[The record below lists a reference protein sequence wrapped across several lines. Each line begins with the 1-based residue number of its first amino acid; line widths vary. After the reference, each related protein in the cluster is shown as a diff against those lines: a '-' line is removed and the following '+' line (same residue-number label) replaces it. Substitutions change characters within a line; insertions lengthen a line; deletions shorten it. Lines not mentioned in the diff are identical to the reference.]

1 MELKVSV
8 FKDLQSY
15 DSSPMRLEDVSW
27 WIQHDESIRNKTE
40 LYRNLAKTI
49 TRDEANKKV
58 KGSMMPAF
66 SVAVL
71 FNGQGKQTTH
81 VTRVTGLSIC
91 DIDHVDRNQMDEV
104 RRKIQ
109 QDSHTLLLYATIS
122 GEGFRVIFCYS
133 GVPQKE
139 QKSQKDPTAD
149 NISVISDISAGQFSP
164 PENGILYRAAYKKGN
179 QYYADLCGVAYDG
192 QCSNITR
199 LSGIA
204 HDAEAVLNLLAEPFL
219 ITDDEAAAANTAA
232 DTESGKRRKE
242 DPVGTHHAE
251 AEAAWAII
259 EQMLAKRNIA
269 YGQGTHHHY
278 VMHAA
283 HLFNHFG
290 VPKEDVLEWASQN
303 WCDYEQKQ
311 RESIIHWVY
320 QNRQHEYGCWRLNKA
335 GRPKEV
341 TMITLPGI
349 VEWLS
354 QNKVEVIYNQ
364 ITDQTYYRCEMLNLR
379 GQTTELSP
387 PTSDWQQMEDS
398 VICTL
403 RKLMATD
410 TAKRVLKPD
419 VRDMIMSDF
428 ARRIHP
434 VRDYVRQLPAW
445 DKVDRVALLAAHV
458 HVDPVQ
464 DNQSPEDAQELFL
477 WALHKWLVATMADW
491 LSDDICNETILTLIG
506 PQGVYKTTFFRYLLP
521 PSLRPYYLE
530 NSSNSFS
537 QKDDQIALVE
547 NCLVEIEEIDMFKD
561 RDNAE
566 LKSLSTKVTL
576 KIRRPYDKF
585 VMAKHRLA
593 SLCATGNQERFLT
606 DDTGNRR
613 WLCFRV
619 ANIDNPRA
627 WDFDYEQL
635 YAQLRDEYYDGFA
648 YWFSKPEEERMK
660 QQNEYFRIVSDEEQL
675 IRCRFRKPKAGEPFK
690 RLNSATIAQM
700 ISYGN
705 RQITSRR
712 VSLVMKAIGFH
723 SERNSKGCYYKLYEM
738 DPNESQRVISDM
750 LAEPEIEEKKPE
762 PTQPDLFARYND
774 DDDNNGD
781 LPF

>member
-1 MELKVSV
+1 MSLQDIKLSI

-15 DSSPMRLEDVSW
+15 ESKAVGLDTVLW
-27 WIQHDESIRNKTE
+27 WIKSDLSVQQKTE

-49 TRDEANKKV
+49 TREEANKKV
-58 KGSMMPAF
+58 KNSIMPAF
-66 SVAVL
+66 SVAVV
-71 FNGQGKQTTH
+71 FNGMGKQTTH
-81 VTRVTGLSIC
+81 ATRVTGLSIC
-91 DIDHVDRNQMDEV
+91 DIDHAVSEELRVKSEEFATAMDTMFQ
-104 RRKIQ
+104 KIVA
-109 QDSHTLLLYATIS
+109 DPHTVLAYRTVS
-122 GEGFRVIFCYS
+122 GEGFRVIFCY
-133 GVPQKE
+133 VDE
-139 QKSQKDPTAD
+139 Q
-149 NISVISDISAGQFSP
+149 GSP
-164 PENGILYRAAYKKGN
+164 PANGILYRAAYKKGN
-179 QYYADLCGVAYDG
+179 QYYADLCDVAYDG

-204 HDAEAVLNLLAEPFL
+204 HDAEAVLNLQAEPFL

-232 DTESGKRRKE
+232 DTEPGKRRKE

-251 AEAAWAII
+251 AEAAWAVI
-259 EQMLAKRNIA
+259 EQMLSKRNIA

-278 VMHAA
+278 VMHAV

-341 TMITLPGI
+341 AMITLPGI

-354 QNKVEVIYNQ
+354 ENKVEVIYNQ

-379 GQTTELSP
+379 GQTSELSP
-387 PTSDWQQMEDS
+387 PTTEWQQMEDS

-700 ISYGN
+700 ISYG
-705 RQITSRR
+705 RQPITSRR

-723 SERNSKGCYYKLYEM
+723 SERNSKGCYYKLFEM
-738 DPNESQRVISDM
+738 DNNESQRVISDM

-774 DDDNNGD
+774 DDDGNND

>member
-1 MELKVSV
+1 MNLQDIKLSI

-15 DSSPMRLEDVSW
+15 DSKPVGLDTVLW
-27 WIQHDESIRNKTE
+27 WIKNDQSVAQKTE
-40 LYRNLAKTI
+40 LYRNLAQTI
-49 TRDEANKKV
+49 TREEANKKV
-58 KGSMMPAF
+58 KNSIMPAF

-71 FNGQGKQTTH
+71 FNGLGKQTTH
-81 VTRVTGLSIC
+81 ATRVTGLSIC
-91 DIDHVDRNQMDEV
+91 DIDHVGGKREEGRGKMEEV
-104 RRKIQ
+104 RRKIWE
-109 QDSHTLLLYATIS
+109 DPHTVLAYETVS
-122 GEGFRVIFCYS
+122 GEGFRVIFAYAD
-133 GVPQKE
+133 E
-139 QKSQKDPTAD
+139 QGA
-149 NISVISDISAGQFSP
+149 SP
-164 PENGILYRAAYKKGN
+164 DNGILFRAAYRKGN
-179 QYYADLCGVAYDG
+179 RYYAQLCGVDYDG
-192 QCSNITR
+192 QCSDITR
-199 LSGIA
+199 LSGMA
-204 HDAEAVLNLLAEPFL
+204 HDAEAKLNLEATPFL

-232 DTESGKRRKE
+232 DTEPGKRRKE
-242 DPVGTHHAE
+242 SPAGTHHAE
-251 AEAAWAII
+251 VEAAWVVI
-259 EQMLAKRNIA
+259 EQMLSKRGIA

-290 VPKEDVLEWASQN
+290 VPKEDVLQWGSQN
-303 WCDYEQKQ
+303 WCDYEQRQ

-320 QNRQHEYGCWRLNKA
+320 QNRQHEHGCWRLNKS

-341 TMITLPGI
+341 TMITLPAI
-349 VEWLS
+349 VEWLN

-364 ITDQTYYRCEMLNLR
+364 ITDQTYYRCELLNLR
-379 GQTTELSP
+379 GQTCNFTP
-387 PTSDWQQMEDS
+387 QTSDWLQMEDS
-398 VICTL
+398 VVCTL

-410 TAKRVLKPD
+410 TGKRVLKSD
-419 VRDMIMSDF
+419 VRDILMSDY
-428 ARRIHP
+428 ARCVHP

-445 DKVDRVALLAAHV
+445 DKIDRVAELAAHV

-464 DNQSPEDAQELFL
+464 DGQSQDDAQELFL

-491 LSDDICNETILTLIG
+491 LSDEVCNETILTLIG
-506 PQGVYKTTFFRYLLP
+506 PQGIYKTTFFRYLLP
-521 PSLRPYYLE
+521 PPLRSYYLE

-566 LKSLSTKVTL
+566 LKSLSTKVML

-593 SLCATGNQERFLT
+593 SLCATGNQDRFLT

-619 ANIDNPRA
+619 KNIDNPRT
-627 WDFDYEQL
+627 WDLDYEQL

-648 YWFSKPEEERMK
+648 YWFDKPEEERMK

-675 IRCRFRKPKAGEPFK
+675 IRCRFRKPNPGEPFK

-700 ISYGN
+700 ISYG
-705 RQITSRR
+705 RQPITSRR
-712 VSLVMKAIGFH
+712 VSLVMKAIGFR
-723 SERNSKGCYYKLYEM
+723 SESNSKGCYYKLFDM
-738 DPNESQRVISDM
+738 DTNESQRVIADM
-750 LAEPEIEEKKPE
+750 ISNSSTVE
-762 PTQPDLFARYND
+762 QQ
-774 DDDNNGD
+774 

>member
-1 MELKVSV
+1 MLEKKIRGMKIEEIKLSI

-15 DSSPMRLEDVSW
+15 ESKTVGLESVLW
-27 WIQHDESIRNKTE
+27 WIKSDKSLEQKTE
-40 LYRNLAKTI
+40 LYRNIAKTI

-58 KGSMMPAF
+58 KNSIMPAF
-66 SVAVL
+66 SVAVV
-71 FNGQGKQTTH
+71 FNGLGKQTTH
-81 VTRVTGLSIC
+81 ATRVTGLSIC
-91 DIDHVDRNQMDEV
+91 DIDHVEREKMEEI
-104 RRKIQ
+104 RSKIWA
-109 QDSHTLLLYATIS
+109 DPHTVLAYRTVS
-122 GEGFRVIFCYS
+122 GEGFRIIFCYS
-133 GVPQKE
+133 GVSSWDAQSSVPSE
-139 QKSQKDPTAD
+139 Q
-149 NISVISDISAGQFSP
+149 SVFVNFSP

-199 LSGIA
+199 LSGMA
-204 HDAEAVLNLLAEPFL
+204 HDPEAVLNLQAQPFL

-232 DTESGKRRKE
+232 DTEPGKRRKD

-251 AEAAWAII
+251 AEAAWAVI
-259 EQMLAKRNIA
+259 EQMLAKRNIT

-290 VPKEDVLEWASQN
+290 VAKEDLLSWAAQN

-320 QNRQHEYGCWRLNKA
+320 QNRQHEYGRWRLNKA

-341 TMITLPGI
+341 SMITLPDI
-349 VEWLS
+349 VTWLS
-354 QNKVEVIYNQ
+354 ENKVEVIYNQ

-379 GQTTELSP
+379 GQGNGLTP
-387 PTSDWQQMEDS
+387 PTPEWQQMEDS
-398 VICTL
+398 VVCTL

-410 TAKRVLKPD
+410 TAKRVLKSD
-419 VRDMIMSDF
+419 VRDMIMSDY
-428 ARRIHP
+428 AQCIHP
-434 VRDYVRQLPAW
+434 VRDYVRDLPAW
-445 DKVDRVALLAAHV
+445 DKTDRVSELAAHV

-464 DNQSPEDAQELFL
+464 DNQEPADAQQLFQ

-506 PQGVYKTTFFRYLLP
+506 PQGIYKTTFFRYLLP

-619 ANIDNPRA
+619 NNIDNPRA
-627 WDFDYEQL
+627 WDLDYEQL
-635 YAQLRDEYYDGFA
+635 YAQLRDEYYDGFS
-648 YWFSKPEEERMK
+648 YWFNKREEERMK

-675 IRCRFRKPKAGEPFK
+675 IRCRFRQPKPGEPFK
-690 RLNSATIAQM
+690 RLNAATIAQM
-700 ISYGN
+700 ISYG
-705 RQITSRR
+705 RQPITSRR

-723 SERNSKGCYYKLYEM
+723 SERNSKGCYYKLFEM
-738 DPNESQRVISDM
+738 DQNESQRVISDM
-750 LAEPEIEEKKPE
+750 LAEPEQPKIEEPQ
-762 PTQPDLFARYND
+762 QPDLFESQD
-774 DDDNNGD
+774 D

>member
-1 MELKVSV
+1 MNLQNVKLSI

-15 DSSPMRLEDVSW
+15 DSKPVSLDTVLW
-27 WIQHDESIRNKTE
+27 WIRNDQSVVQKTE

-49 TRDEANKKV
+49 TREEANKKV
-58 KGSMMPAF
+58 KNSIMPAF

-71 FNGQGKQTTH
+71 FNGLGKQSTH
-81 VTRVTGLSIC
+81 ATRVTGLSIC
-91 DIDHVDRNQMDEV
+91 DIDHVGKEKRGEV
-104 RRKIQ
+104 REKLWN
-109 QDSHTLLLYATIS
+109 DPHTVLAYETVS
-122 GEGFRVIFCYS
+122 GEGFRVIFSY
-133 GVPQKE
+133 
-139 QKSQKDPTAD
+139 AD
-149 NISVISDISAGQFSP
+149 QQSSP
-164 PENGILYRAAYKKGN
+164 PDNGILYRAAYRKGN
-179 QYYADLCGVAYDG
+179 TYYAQLCGVDYDG
-192 QCSNITR
+192 QCSDITR

-204 HDAEAVLNLLAEPFL
+204 HDADALLNLEATPFL

-251 AEAAWAII
+251 VEAAWAVIG
-259 EQMLAKRNIA
+259 QMLTKRGIS

-290 VPKEDVLEWASQN
+290 VPKDDVLQWASQN
-303 WCDYEQKQ
+303 WCDYDQRQ

-320 QNRQHEYGCWRLNKA
+320 QNRRHEYGCWRLTKS

-364 ITDQTYYRCEMLNLR
+364 ITDQTYYRCEKLNLR
-379 GQTTELSP
+379 GQTSALAP
-387 PTSDWQQMEDS
+387 PTSEWLQMEDS
-398 VICTL
+398 VVCTL

-419 VRDMIMSDF
+419 VRDMIMSDY

-434 VRDYVRQLPAW
+434 VRDYVRQLPPW
-445 DKVDRVALLAAHV
+445 DKTDRVSQLAAHV

-464 DNQSPEDAQELFL
+464 DGQSPQAAQALLE
-477 WALHKWLVATMADW
+477 WALHKWLVAAMAEW
-491 LSDDICNETILTLIG
+491 LSDDVCNETILTLIG
-506 PQGVYKTTFFRYLLP
+506 PQGIYKTTFFRYLLP

-648 YWFSKPEEERMK
+648 YWFDKSDEERMK

-675 IRCRFRKPKAGEPFK
+675 IRCRFRKPKPGEPFK
-690 RLNSATIAQM
+690 RLNAATIAQM
-700 ISYGN
+700 ISYG
-705 RQITSRR
+705 RQTITSRR

-723 SERNSKGCYYKLYEM
+723 SERNSKGCYYKLFEM
-738 DPNESQRVISDM
+738 DTNESQRVISEM
-750 LAEPEIEEKKPE
+750 ISAQPE
-762 PTQPDLFARYND
+762 QQA
-774 DDDNNGD
+774 

>member
-1 MELKVSV
+1 MSLQDIKLSI

-15 DSSPMRLEDVSW
+15 ESKAVGLDTVLW
-27 WIQHDESIRNKTE
+27 WIKSDLSVQQKTE

-49 TRDEANKKV
+49 TREEANKKV
-58 KGSMMPAF
+58 KNSIMPAF
-66 SVAVL
+66 SVAVV
-71 FNGQGKQTTH
+71 FNGMGKQTTH
-81 VTRVTGLSIC
+81 ATRVTGLSIC
-91 DIDHVDRNQMDEV
+91 DIDHVESSKMDEV
-104 RRKIQ
+104 RSKIRA
-109 QDSHTLLLYATIS
+109 DPHTVLAYTTVS
-122 GEGFRVIFCYS
+122 GEGFRVIFCY
-133 GVPQKE
+133 VDE
-139 QKSQKDPTAD
+139 Q
-149 NISVISDISAGQFSP
+149 GSP
-164 PENGILYRAAYKKGN
+164 PANGILYRAAYKKGN
-179 QYYADLCGVAYDG
+179 QYYADLCDVAYDG

-204 HDAEAVLNLLAEPFL
+204 HDAEAVLNLQAEPFL

-232 DTESGKRRKE
+232 DTEPGKRRKE

-251 AEAAWAII
+251 AEAAWAVI
-259 EQMLAKRNIA
+259 EQMLSKRNIA

-278 VMHAA
+278 VMHAV

-341 TMITLPGI
+341 AMITLPGI

-354 QNKVEVIYNQ
+354 ENKVEVIYNQ

-379 GQTTELSP
+379 GQTSELSP

-648 YWFSKPEEERMK
+648 YWFDKSEEERMK

-700 ISYGN
+700 ISYG
-705 RQITSRR
+705 RQPITSRR

-723 SERNSKGCYYKLYEM
+723 SERNSKGCYYKLFEM
-738 DPNESQRVISDM
+738 DNNESQRVISDM

-774 DDDNNGD
+774 DDDGNND

>member
-1 MELKVSV
+1 
-8 FKDLQSY
+8 
-15 DSSPMRLEDVSW
+15 
-27 WIQHDESIRNKTE
+27 
-40 LYRNLAKTI
+40 
-49 TRDEANKKV
+49 
-58 KGSMMPAF
+58 
-66 SVAVL
+66 
-71 FNGQGKQTTH
+71 
-81 VTRVTGLSIC
+81 
-91 DIDHVDRNQMDEV
+91 
-104 RRKIQ
+104 
-109 QDSHTLLLYATIS
+109 
-122 GEGFRVIFCYS
+122 
-133 GVPQKE
+133 
-139 QKSQKDPTAD
+139 
-149 NISVISDISAGQFSP
+149 
-164 PENGILYRAAYKKGN
+164 
-179 QYYADLCGVAYDG
+179 
-192 QCSNITR
+192 
-199 LSGIA
+199 
-204 HDAEAVLNLLAEPFL
+204 
-219 ITDDEAAAANTAA
+219 
-232 DTESGKRRKE
+232 
-242 DPVGTHHAE
+242 
-251 AEAAWAII
+251 
-259 EQMLAKRNIA
+259 
-269 YGQGTHHHY
+269 
-278 VMHAA
+278 
-283 HLFNHFG
+283 
-290 VPKEDVLEWASQN
+290 
-303 WCDYEQKQ
+303 
-311 RESIIHWVY
+311 
-320 QNRQHEYGCWRLNKA
+320 
-335 GRPKEV
+335 
-341 TMITLPGI
+341 
-349 VEWLS
+349 
-354 QNKVEVIYNQ
+354 
-364 ITDQTYYRCEMLNLR
+364 
-379 GQTTELSP
+379 
-387 PTSDWQQMEDS
+387 MEDS

-464 DNQSPEDAQELFL
+464 DGQSPEDAQELFL

-506 PQGVYKTTFFRYLLP
+506 PQGIYKTTFFRYLLP

-619 ANIDNPRA
+619 ANIDNPRT

-648 YWFSKPEEERMK
+648 YWFDKPEEERMK

-700 ISYGN
+700 ISYG
-705 RQITSRR
+705 RQPITSRR

>member
-1 MELKVSV
+1 MDLKDIKLSI

-15 DSSPMRLEDVSW
+15 ESKAVGLDTVLW
-27 WIQHDESIRNKTE
+27 WIKSDLSVQQKTE

-49 TRDEANKKV
+49 TREEANKKV
-58 KGSMMPAF
+58 KNSIMPAF
-66 SVAVL
+66 SVAVV
-71 FNGQGKQTTH
+71 FNGLGKQTTH
-81 VTRVTGLSIC
+81 ATRVTGLSIC
-91 DIDHVDRNQMDEV
+91 DIDHVESSKMDEV
-104 RRKIQ
+104 RCKIWA
-109 QDSHTLLLYATIS
+109 DPHTVLAYRTVS
-122 GEGFRVIFCYS
+122 GEGFRVIFSY
-133 GVPQKE
+133 VDE
-139 QKSQKDPTAD
+139 Q
-149 NISVISDISAGQFSP
+149 GSP

-179 QYYADLCGVAYDG
+179 QYYADLCGVTYDG

-204 HDAEAVLNLLAEPFL
+204 HDAEAILNLEAQPFL

-232 DTESGKRRKE
+232 DTEPGKRRKE

-251 AEAAWAII
+251 AEAAWAVI
-259 EQMLAKRNIA
+259 EQMLSKRNIA

-303 WCDYEQKQ
+303 WCDYEQCQ

-341 TMITLPGI
+341 AMITLPGI

-379 GQTTELSP
+379 GQTSELSP
-387 PTSDWQQMEDS
+387 PTTDWQQMEDS

-464 DNQSPEDAQELFL
+464 DNQTADDAQELFL

-648 YWFSKPEEERMK
+648 YWFDKSEEERMK

-675 IRCRFRKPKAGEPFK
+675 IRCRFRKPKPGEPFK

-700 ISYGN
+700 ISYG
-705 RQITSRR
+705 RQPITSRR

-750 LAEPEIEEKKPE
+750 LSEPEIEEKKPE
-762 PTQPDLFARYND
+762 PTQPDLFESSD
-774 DDDNNGD
+774 D

>member
-1 MELKVSV
+1 MNLQDIKLSI

-15 DSSPMRLEDVSW
+15 DSKAVGLDTVLW
-27 WIQHDESIRNKTE
+27 WIKSDQSVQQKTE

-49 TRDEANKKV
+49 TREEANKKV
-58 KGSMMPAF
+58 KNSIMPAF
-66 SVAVL
+66 SVAVV
-71 FNGQGKQTTH
+71 FNGLGKQTTH
-81 VTRVTGLSIC
+81 ATRVTGLSIC
-91 DIDHVDRNQMDEV
+91 DIDHVDPNKREEV
-104 RRKIQ
+104 KSKILA
-109 QDSHTLLLYATIS
+109 DPHTVLAYTTVS
-122 GEGFRVIFCYS
+122 GEGFRVIFCYTD
-133 GVPQKE
+133 E
-139 QKSQKDPTAD
+139 QGALPD
-149 NISVISDISAGQFSP
+149 
-164 PENGILYRAAYKKGN
+164 NGILYRAAYKKGN

-204 HDAEAVLNLLAEPFL
+204 HDEEAILNLDAQPFL
-219 ITDDEAAAANTAA
+219 ITDNEAAAANTAA
-232 DTESGKRRKE
+232 DTEPGKRRKN

-251 AEAAWAII
+251 VEAAWAVI
-259 EQMLAKRNIA
+259 EQMLSKRNIA

-290 VPKEDVLEWASQN
+290 VPKENVLEWASQN
-303 WCDYEQKQ
+303 WCDYEQRQ

-341 TMITLPGI
+341 SMITLPDI
-349 VEWLS
+349 VAWLS

-387 PTSDWQQMEDS
+387 PNSEWQQMEDS

-445 DKVDRVALLAAHV
+445 DKVDRVAELAAHV

-566 LKSLSTKVTL
+566 LKSLSTKVML

-585 VMAKHRLA
+585 VVAKHRLA

-619 ANIDNPRA
+619 ATIDNPRA

-648 YWFSKPEEERMK
+648 YWFDKPEEERMK

-675 IRCRFRKPKAGEPFK
+675 IRCRFRKPKLGEPFK
-690 RLNSATIAQM
+690 RFNSATIAQM
-700 ISYGN
+700 ISYG
-705 RQITSRR
+705 RQPITSRR

-723 SERNSKGCYYKLYEM
+723 SERNSKGCYYKLFEM
-738 DPNESQRVISDM
+738 DQNESQRVISDM
-750 LAEPEIEEKKPE
+750 LAEPELPE
-762 PTQPDLFARYND
+762 PKKDEPQQPDLFESRD
-774 DDDNNGD
+774 D

>member
-1 MELKVSV
+1 MDLKDIKLSI
-8 FKDLQSY
+8 FKDLHSY
-15 DSSPMRLEDVSW
+15 ESKAVSLDTVLW
-27 WIQHDESIRNKTE
+27 WIKSDLSVQQKTE

-49 TRDEANKKV
+49 TREEANKKV
-58 KGSMMPAF
+58 KNSIMPAF
-66 SVAVL
+66 SVAVV
-71 FNGQGKQTTH
+71 FNGLGKQTTH
-81 VTRVTGLSIC
+81 ATRVTGLSIC
-91 DIDHVDRNQMDEV
+91 DIDHVERGKMEEV
-104 RRKIQ
+104 RCKIWA
-109 QDSHTLLLYATIS
+109 DPHTVLAYRTVS

-133 GVPQKE
+133 AA
-139 QKSQKDPTAD
+139 PTDENLSAV
-149 NISVISDISAGQFSP
+149 SAISAGQFKP

-192 QCSNITR
+192 QCSDITR

-204 HDAEAVLNLLAEPFL
+204 HDAEAVLNLEAQPFL

-320 QNRQHEYGCWRLNKA
+320 QNRQHEHGCWRLNKA

-387 PTSDWQQMEDS
+387 HTTEWQQMEDS

-464 DNQSPEDAQELFL
+464 DGQSPEDAQELFL

-506 PQGVYKTTFFRYLLP
+506 PQGIYKTTFFRYLLP

-648 YWFSKPEEERMK
+648 YWFDKPEEERMK

-700 ISYGN
+700 ISYG
-705 RQITSRR
+705 RQPITSRR

>member
-1 MELKVSV
+1 MDLKVSI

-15 DSSPMRLEDVSW
+15 DSKPMSLDNVLW
-27 WIQHDESIRNKTE
+27 WIKSDPSVAQKTE
-40 LYRNLAKTI
+40 LYRNMARTI

-58 KGSMMPAF
+58 KNSIMPAF

-71 FNGQGKQTTH
+71 FNGLGKRSTH

-91 DIDHVDRNQMDEV
+91 DIDHVEQSKMEEV
-104 RRKIQ
+104 RSKIWN
-109 QDSHTLLLYATIS
+109 DPHTVLAYRTIS
-122 GEGFRVIFCYS
+122 NEGFRVIFCYS
-133 GVPQKE
+133 NEPDDSCSTDATVSSNP
-139 QKSQKDPTAD
+139 PVFIPPD
-149 NISVISDISAGQFSP
+149 NAIA
-164 PENGILYRAAYKKGN
+164 YRAAYRKGN
-179 QYYADLCGVAYDG
+179 NYYAQLCGVDYDG
-192 QCSNITR
+192 QCSDLTR

-204 HDAEAVLNLLAEPFL
+204 HDAEALLNLKATPFL
-219 ITDDEAAAANTAA
+219 ITADEAAAANTAA
-232 DTESGKRRKE
+232 DTEPGRRRKE
-242 DPVGTHHAE
+242 DAAGTHHAE
-251 AEAAWAII
+251 VEEAWALIS
-259 EQMLAKRNIA
+259 QMLTKRGVA

-278 VMHAA
+278 VMHAT

-290 VPKEDVLEWASQN
+290 VPLDQLLQWAAQN
-303 WCDYEQKQ
+303 WCDYDQRQ
-311 RESIIHWVY
+311 RESIIHWMY
-320 QNRQHEYGCWRLNKA
+320 QNRQYEHGCWRLNKA
-335 GRPKEV
+335 GRSKEV
-341 TMITLPGI
+341 SMITLPGI
-349 VEWLS
+349 VQWLS

-364 ITDQTYYRCEMLNLR
+364 ITDQTYYRCDMLNLR
-379 GQTTELSP
+379 GEASGLTP
-387 PTSDWQQMEDS
+387 HTSEWTQMEDN

-410 TAKRVLKPD
+410 TAKRVLKSD
-419 VRDMIMSDF
+419 VRDMMMSDY

-434 VRDYVRQLPAW
+434 VRDYVRQLPPW
-445 DKVDRVALLAAHV
+445 DGTDRVSQLAAHV
-458 HVDPVQ
+458 CVDPVQ
-464 DNQSPEDAQELFL
+464 DGQSAPEAQQLFG

-491 LSDDICNETILTLIG
+491 LSDDVCNETILTLIG
-506 PQGVYKTTFFRYLLP
+506 PQGIYKTTFFRYLLP

-537 QKDDQIALVE
+537 QKDDQIALAE

-648 YWFSKPEEERMK
+648 YWFSKCDEERMK

-675 IRCRFRKPKAGEPFK
+675 IRSRFRKPKPGESFR
-690 RLNSATIAQM
+690 RLSSATIAQI
-700 ISYGN
+700 ISCG
-705 RQITSRR
+705 RQPITSRR
-712 VSLVMKAIGFH
+712 VSLVMKAIGFR
-723 SERNSKGCYYKLYEM
+723 SERNSKGCYYRLYEM
-738 DPNESQRVISDM
+738 DDSESQRVIADM
-750 LAEPEIEEKKPE
+750 VSGNGAEE
-762 PTQPDLFARYND
+762 QN
-774 DDDNNGD
+774 

>member
-1 MELKVSV
+1 MSLQDIKLSI

-15 DSSPMRLEDVSW
+15 ESKAVSLDTVLW
-27 WIQHDESIRNKTE
+27 WIKCDLSVQQKTE

-49 TRDEANKKV
+49 TREEANKKV
-58 KGSMMPAF
+58 KDSIMPAF

-81 VTRVTGLSIC
+81 ATRVTGLSIC
-91 DIDHVDRNQMDEV
+91 DIDHVERGKMEEV
-104 RRKIQ
+104 RCKIWA
-109 QDSHTLLLYATIS
+109 DPHTVLAYTTIS

-133 GVPQKE
+133 GVPEKEQKE
-139 QKSQKDPTAD
+139 QKEE
-149 NISVISDISAGQFSP
+149 SVSSVQSVVPEFHP

-179 QYYADLCGVAYDG
+179 QYYADLCGVPYDA
-192 QCSNITR
+192 QCSDITR

-204 HDAEAVLNLLAEPFL
+204 HDGEAVLNLQAEPFL

-251 AEAAWAII
+251 VEAAWAVI

-269 YGQGTHHHY
+269 YGPGTHHHY
-278 VMHAA
+278 VMHAT

-290 VPKEDVLEWASQN
+290 VERDDVLEWAAQN
-303 WCDYEQKQ
+303 WCDYEKKQ

-320 QNRQHEYGCWRLNKA
+320 RNRQNEHGCWRLNKA
-335 GRPKEV
+335 GRSKEV
-341 TMITLPGI
+341 TMITLPDI
-349 VEWLS
+349 VEWLRK
-354 QNKVEVIYNQ
+354 NKVEVIYNQ

-387 PTSDWQQMEDS
+387 PLTEWQQMEDS

-419 VRDMIMSDF
+419 VRDMITSDF
-428 ARRIHP
+428 AHRIHP
-434 VRDYVRQLPAW
+434 VRDYVRLLPAW
-445 DKVDRVALLAAHV
+445 DKVDRVSELAAHV

-464 DNQSPEDAQELFL
+464 DDQSPEDARELFL
-477 WALHKWLVATMADW
+477 WALHKWLVATVADW

-506 PQGVYKTTFFRYLLP
+506 PQGIYKTTFFRYLLP

-627 WDFDYEQL
+627 WDIDYEQL

-648 YWFSKPEEERMK
+648 YWFDKSEEERMT

-675 IRCRFRKPKAGEPFK
+675 IRCRFRKPKPGEPFK

-700 ISYGN
+700 ISYG
-705 RQITSRR
+705 RQPITSRR
-712 VSLVMKAIGFH
+712 VSLVMKAIGFK

-738 DPNESQRVISDM
+738 DTNESQRVISDM
-750 LAEPEIEEKKPE
+750 VAEPEIEEKKPE
-762 PTQPDLFARYND
+762 PTQPDLFETSD
-774 DDDNNGD
+774 D

>member
-1 MELKVSV
+1 MSLQDIKLSI

-15 DSSPMRLEDVSW
+15 ESKAVGLDTVLW
-27 WIQHDESIRNKTE
+27 WIKSDLSVQQKTE

-49 TRDEANKKV
+49 TREEANKKV
-58 KGSMMPAF
+58 KNSIMPAF
-66 SVAVL
+66 SVAVV
-71 FNGQGKQTTH
+71 FNGLGKQTTH
-81 VTRVTGLSIC
+81 ATRVTGLSIC
-91 DIDHVDRNQMDEV
+91 DIDHVESSKMDEV
-104 RRKIQ
+104 RSKIRA
-109 QDSHTLLLYATIS
+109 DPHTVLAYTTVS
-122 GEGFRVIFCYS
+122 GEGFRVIFCY
-133 GVPQKE
+133 VDE
-139 QKSQKDPTAD
+139 Q
-149 NISVISDISAGQFSP
+149 GSP
-164 PENGILYRAAYKKGN
+164 PANGILYRAAYKKGN
-179 QYYADLCGVAYDG
+179 QYYADLCDVAYDG

-204 HDAEAVLNLLAEPFL
+204 HDAEAVLNLQAEPFL

-232 DTESGKRRKE
+232 DTEPGKRRKE

-251 AEAAWAII
+251 AEAAWAVI
-259 EQMLAKRNIA
+259 EQMLSKRNIA

-278 VMHAA
+278 VMHAV

-341 TMITLPGI
+341 AMITLPGI

-354 QNKVEVIYNQ
+354 ENKVEVIYNQ

-379 GQTTELSP
+379 GQTSELSP

-648 YWFSKPEEERMK
+648 YWFDKSEEERMK

-700 ISYGN
+700 ISYG
-705 RQITSRR
+705 RQPITSRR

-723 SERNSKGCYYKLYEM
+723 SERNSKGCYYKLFEM
-738 DPNESQRVISDM
+738 DNNESQRVISDM

-774 DDDNNGD
+774 DDDGNND